1 MGGGMAARLENVDWS
16 VVISPGTARRHGPEL
31 VLDLWRPEAAE
42 AALRTLRQ
50 VCALG
55 EYLYP
60 AAAEL
65 LPVLVEAAADPAV
78 SVRARLVECV
88 GEIAATAAGVEAEGR
103 VVRPPAM
110 AYLRAGPRPAPA
122 EQARTRRMTGDW
134 SQVWGGAVTGL
145 VALLDDP
152 SWEVRRSAA
161 TALAQATGRADEVTA
176 LLQRRFE
183 AEKVT
188 AVAERLVD
196 SVGRLADRTGRPAD
210 AVAWLRARLTR
221 ADEARPDVRLAAV
234 RALRHVLPGHDDPA
248 YARAVTGALLSP
260 GRPFSI
266 RDGGLFDLDA
276 SEVCAADA
284 LLGGDLPGRLALARA
299 LLRHGE
305 PRRRTGGIQAAV
317 MLMADR
323 RAAVPALLPAVAA
336 LAGDPLP
343 DNRALALRALAM
355 CGTASRPWADAAAAH
370 LTPDGEP
377 DPRVRTQALW
387 ALCRMGDDRGVPV
400 LAERMATPVREKRDG
415 FRDWRPE
422 SNQGRW
428 RDLEPNFCEMLAP
441 FAAHHD
447 VLLPALMVKMA
458 ARHDRIHYPRV
469 LVRWHRDGAPVVP
482 ALVGLLDTGNAVWA
496 AHALAAI
503 DPGPVAAGRE
513 RRLRALLGSAEDEGM
528 RRLRGPRD
536 SSSRVRLDPIAYW
549 HLTGDPGPALA
560 ILRSGRL
567 FAGQRDE
574 VCAALGPAAAGEA
587 DRLRRELPSA
597 APARVPFLLRT
608 LWRVTGD
615 PGEAVP
621 ALLDLSAPYSRRGP
635 AAAENATALMT
646 LAEMAAADPSVAAQA
661 SDRLRDALRDP
672 ARLGHERTLVIARVL
687 WRAGGRPDEV
697 APALTFLAASLG
709 EPADRLA
716 LFFTRLETLALLA
729 EAAAAD
735 PVAVAPALPGL
746 RALADADERPLTHR
760 HWRVPV
766 RRHWRSVEADD
777 VLRAAVQAVLDVAR
791 PQ

>member
-1 MGGGMAARLENVDWS
+1 MGEGMAARLEDVDWS
-16 VVISPGTARRHGPEL
+16 VVISPGTAQRHGPEL

-88 GEIAATAAGVEAEGR
+88 GEIAATAAGAEAEGR
-103 VVRPPAM
+103 AVRLPAM
-110 AYLRAGPRPAPA
+110 AYLRTGPRPAPA
-122 EQARTRRMTGDW
+122 ERARTRRMARDW
-134 SQVWGGAVTGL
+134 SQIWDGAVTGL
-145 VALLDDP
+145 AALLDDP

-183 AEKVT
+183 AEKAT

-210 AVAWLRARLTR
+210 TVAWLRARLTR
-221 ADEARPDVRLAAV
+221 DDEARPDVRLAAV

-248 YARAVTGALLSP
+248 YARAVTGTLLSS
-260 GRPFSI
+260 GRPFSV
-266 RDGGLFDLDA
+266 RDGDLFDLDA
-276 SEVCAADA
+276 SEACAADA

-323 RAAVPALLPAVAA
+323 RTAVPALLPDVAA

-355 CGTASRPWADAAAAH
+355 CGTASRPWADAAAAR
-370 LTPDGEP
+370 LTPEGEP

-400 LAERMATPVREKRDG
+400 LAERMAIPAREKRDG

-428 RDLEPNFCEMLAP
+428 RDPEPNFCEMLAP
-441 FAAHHD
+441 FAAHHG
-447 VLLPALMVKMA
+447 VLLPALMLKMA

-482 ALVGLLDTGNAVWA
+482 ALVGLLDTGHAVWA

-513 RRLRALLGSAEDEGM
+513 RPLRGLLGSAEDGGT

-536 SSSRVRLDPIAYW
+536 SSSLDPVAYW
-549 HLTGDPGPALA
+549 RLTGDPGPAFA
-560 ILRSGRL
+560 TLRSGRL
-567 FAGQRDE
+567 FAWQRDE

-635 AAAENATALMT
+635 ATAESATALML
-646 LAEMAAADPSVAAQA
+646 LAEMAAADPPVAAQA

-672 ARLGHERTLVIARVL
+672 ARLGHERTLAIARVL

-697 APALTFLAASLG
+697 APALTFLAARLG

-716 LFFTRLETLALLA
+716 LFFTRLETLTLLA
-729 EAAAAD
+729 EVAAAD
-735 PVAVAPALPGL
+735 PTAVAPALPGL
-746 RALADADERPLTHR
+746 RSLADADERPLTHR

-777 VLRAAVQAVLDVAR
+777 ALRAAVRAVLDAAR
-791 PQ
+791 PG